1 MIEANTELACEV
13 AAALRARDLNEVTR
27 IVNRANFS
35 RVQFGDACV
44 RLGFG
49 SRTPAGVA
57 PLSALRGEQEEAPL
71 HSGEGGPAERAAPAF
86 FLDAQGPGDTTA
98 LILATLQND
107 HELVRRLLDAV
118 SGVERYRKRK
128 YLRVDV
134 VEESGQRGDW
144 YVSIPL
150 G

>member
-35 RVQFGDACV
+35 RVQFADACG
-44 RLGFG
+44 RLGLG

-57 PLSALRGEQEEAPL
+57 PLGASREEQEEAPV
-71 HSGEGGPAERAAPAF
+71 HSREGGPAKRAAPVF
-86 FLDAQGPGDTTA
+86 FLDAQGPGGTTA

-107 HELVRRLLDAV
+107 HEIVRRLLDAV
-118 SGVERYRKRK
+118 SGVGCHRKRK
-128 YLRVDV
+128 YERVDV
-134 VEESGQRGDW
+134 VEESGQRGDR
-144 YVSIPL
+144 
-150 G
+150 